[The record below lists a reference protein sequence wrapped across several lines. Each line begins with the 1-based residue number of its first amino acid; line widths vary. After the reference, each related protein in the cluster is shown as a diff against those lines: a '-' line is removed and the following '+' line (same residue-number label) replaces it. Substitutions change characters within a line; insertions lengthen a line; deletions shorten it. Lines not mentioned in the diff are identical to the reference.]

1 VIAGRKNSSFAKA
14 LSARAAD
21 IASARESAEPLCW
34 LIPALVFL
42 ITGIVFAPVAQ
53 NQFVNWDD
61 NVNLLENPYYR
72 GLGLAQLHWMFTT
85 FHNSLY
91 RPLTWMTLGADYLL
105 WGMRPAGYHLTSL
118 LFHCANALLFYFL
131 ALRIFS
137 IAARPPVV
145 PGTVAMR
152 AAAAFAAL
160 MFALHPLR
168 VEPIAWASGRENV
181 VSGFFFILTLI
192 CYLKAAHTV
201 SPGSVN
207 WRWMGAA
214 WVSYALSLLGKGA
227 VVTLPFALL
236 VLDVYPLKRLGW
248 DRGFLGPE
256 ARRIWREKVPFFVL
270 AVCGGV
276 LALFGKQQ
284 SKLLYGLD
292 QYGLMDRIVQAVY
305 GFAFY
310 LWKTLVPI
318 QLSPLYEMRTLEVSD
333 WRFLLSTMVLL
344 AITAAL
350 WFLRQ
355 RWPWALAAWVYYLVI
370 VAPYIGLAQN
380 GPQIAAD
387 RYSYLACLGWTAQA
401 GAGLLHFQDFRMI
414 RKAGRRAFALVA
426 AAIGMLIV
434 VLGFLTWRQT
444 LVWHTSETLWR
455 HALTIDPESFF
466 AHSFLGTA
474 LFESG
479 KTEEAIGHL
488 NQALALNPGYAS
500 AHHALANAFSQRGE
514 LEQAIKHYH
523 QTLALDPG
531 SAKAHYNLGLVHARR
546 EEWHEA
552 VAQYREALKIDP
564 SDPDYH
570 NNLGLALAKLE
581 KWEDAIEQFRTA
593 LRIDPDYFKAHF
605 NLGRVYAHE
614 GKPGDA
620 VQHFTQALRL
630 QPESPEIH
638 QSLGRVLHLEGKKE
652 EALHHY
658 EEAIRLLKLQ
668 PASTGA
674 AK

>member
-1 VIAGRKNSSFAKA
+1 VLTSRKNSSFAKV
-14 LSARAAD
+14 LPSRAKA
-21 IASARESAEPLCW
+21 IGSARESKEPLYW
-34 LIPALVFL
+34 LTPVLVFL
-42 ITGIVFAPVAQ
+42 ITGIAFAPVVQ

-61 NVNLLENPYYR
+61 PVNLLENPYYR
-72 GLGLAQLHWMFTT
+72 GLGLAQLQWMFTT

-105 WGMRPAGYHLTSL
+105 WGMQASGYHLTSL

-131 ALRIFS
+131 VLRIFS
-137 IAARPPVV
+137 IAVRAPIV
-145 PGTVAMR
+145 PAMR

-160 MFALHPLR
+160 IFALHPLR

-214 WVSYALSLLGKGA
+214 WIFYAMSLLGKGA

-236 VLDVYPLKRLGW
+236 VLDIYPLKRLGW
-248 DRGFLGPE
+248 DRGYLGSD
-256 ARRIWREKVPFFVL
+256 ARRIWREKVPFFVVAL
-270 AVCGGV
+270 CGGV

-292 QYGLMDRIVQAVY
+292 QYGLMDRIVQSVY

-318 QLSPLYEMRTLEVSD
+318 QLSPLYEMRTLDVSD
-333 WRFLLSTMVLL
+333 WRFLLSAIVLL

-370 VAPYIGLAQN
+370 VAPYIGVAQN

-387 RYSYLACLGWTAQA
+387 RYSYLACLGWTALA
-401 GAGLLHFQDFRMI
+401 GAALPHFQDFGVI
-414 RKAGRRAFALVA
+414 RKAGRPGCVFVA
-426 AAIGMLIV
+426 AATGILLV
-434 VLGFLTWRQT
+434 LLGFVTWRQT
-444 LVWHTSETLWR
+444 QVWRTSETLWR
-455 HALTIDPESFF
+455 HALTIDAESFF

-474 LFESG
+474 LLESG
-479 KTEEAIGHL
+479 KTEEAIAHL

-500 AHHALANAFSQRGE
+500 AHHALANAFSQRGA
-514 LEQAIKHYH
+514 LEEAIKHYN
-523 QTLALDPG
+523 QALALDPG
-531 SAKAHYNLGLVHARR
+531 SAKAHYNLGRVLATRGD
-546 EEWHEA
+546 WGA
-552 VAQYREALKIDP
+552 AIAQYRKAIELDP
-564 SDPDYH
+564 LDPDYH
-570 NNLGLALAKLE
+570 NNLGLAVGKQENWDEAVNH
-581 KWEDAIEQFRTA
+581 FRDA
-593 LRIDPDYFKAHF
+593 LRIDPTYSKAHF
-605 NLGRVYAHE
+605 NLGRVYAHQ
-614 GKPGDA
+614 GNLGDA
-620 VQHFTQALRL
+620 AQHLTQALRL
-630 QPESPEIH
+630 QPGAPEIH
-638 QSLGRVLHLEGKKE
+638 QSLARVLYLEGKKE
-652 EALHHY
+652 EALQHY
-658 EEAIRLLKLQ
+658 QEAIRLLKSHRTPVATQ
-668 PASTGA
+668 
-674 AK
+674 